1 MKLRALLVWL
11 CCLNLGAGLWWWLH
25 APQAPLPVPRPV
37 PGVAGLV
44 LLSEQ
49 PPTVVTAPVAP
60 LGPTRCLSIGPFT
73 AQAAL
78 RSAMHRLAPHAERIQ
93 VRELPGTELLGYR
106 VYLPATSGRR
116 EAMALVS
123 VLRARGVRDYY
134 LVTAGP
140 QKHSIALG
148 MYRDLAAAEQRR
160 AELKALGVSVV
171 LEPRSEHRSHGWID
185 LVIAADF
192 DWRGSLE
199 TTDGLQE
206 QPMACLGVAA
216 PDTPDSPAA
225 ATTR

>member
-25 APQAPLPVPRPV
+25 APQAPLSVPRPV
-37 PGVAGLV
+37 PGTAELV
-44 LLSEQ
+44 LLSER
-49 PPTVVTAPVAP
+49 PPTAVTVPVAP

-106 VYLPATSGRR
+106 VYLPPAANHRAAT
-116 EAMALVS
+116 ALAS
-123 VLRARGVRDYY
+123 ALRSRGIRDYY
-134 LVTAGP
+134 LVTTGP
-140 QKHSIALG
+140 LKHSIDLG

-160 AELKALGVSVV
+160 AELKALGIQVV
-171 LEPRSEHRSHGWID
+171 LEPRSNSRSHGWID

-192 DWRGSLE
+192 DWRGPLE

-206 QPMACLGVAA
+206 QPMACLGVIA